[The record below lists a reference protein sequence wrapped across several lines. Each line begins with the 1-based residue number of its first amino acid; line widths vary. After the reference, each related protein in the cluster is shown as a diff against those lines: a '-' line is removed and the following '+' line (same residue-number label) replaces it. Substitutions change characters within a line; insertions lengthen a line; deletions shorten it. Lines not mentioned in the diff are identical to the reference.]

1 LVSLVGVLIKSP
13 AIGPGV
19 VVTSSIL
26 ISVRVTIWAVGCV
39 AVALLVHALTISVD
53 VGATPVTAPTAA
65 TCTGSVSVSIRLV
78 GTITGGVLVP
88 LVSFVRVAIKR
99 PLIGSGVVITTSV
112 LVLVTIV
119 ASVSAIGCVVVAGPI
134 GAVIISIAGHD
145 QMLSLRCFN
154 LITLTC
160 AGYRF

>member
-1 LVSLVGVLIKSP
+1 MVSLVGVLIKSP

-26 ISVRVTIWAVGCV
+26 ISVRVTIWAVGRV
-39 AVALLVHALTISVD
+39 TVALLVHALTISVG
-53 VGATPVTAPTAA
+53 VGATCVTAPAA
-65 TCTGSVSVSIRLV
+65 ATGSVSVSIRLV

-88 LVSFVRVAIKR
+88 LVSFVRIAVKR
-99 PLIGSGVVITTSV
+99 PLIGSGVVITTSA

-119 ASVSAIGCVVVAGPI
+119 ASVPAIGCVVVAGPI

-145 QMLSLRCFN
+145 QMLSTSL
-154 LITLTC
+154 LQSLSL
-160 AGYRF
+160 

>member
-26 ISVRVTIWAVGCV
+26 ISVRVTIWAVGRV
-39 AVALLVHALTISVD
+39 AVALLVHALTISVG
-53 VGATPVTAPTAA
+53 VGATPVTVSAAA
-65 TCTGSVSVSIRLV
+65 TCTGSVSISIGLV

-88 LVSFVRVAIKR
+88 LVSLVGVAVKR
-99 PLIGSGVVITTSV
+99 PLIGSGVVVTASV

-119 ASVSAIGCVVVAGPI
+119 ASVPAVGCVVVAGAI
-134 GAVIISIAGHD
+134 GAVIISVASHD
-145 QMLSLRCFN
+145 Q
-154 LITLTC
+154 T
-160 AGYRF
+160 